1 MACRLLR
8 CRHATVSTYFPSKE
22 GIVFDVYEAAIERFA
37 ARLAHRPDGMP
48 VHDVMR
54 EWLLSEDEH
63 QQGPTRALVPPRADD
78 DSDCARLRET
88 AIVSDPDLWALQRR
102 YMLPLV
108 ELVAHGLAEDLGIEP
123 DSLQAQIV
131 GETTVA
137 VLLAVN
143 ARAARTGTA
152 AMDEFDMAFEFMR
165 TRLLAD
171 AI

>member
-1 MACRLLR
+1 M
-8 CRHATVSTYFPSKE
+8 
-22 GIVFDVYEAAIERFA
+22 AAIERFA

-88 AIVSDPDLWALQRR
+88 AIVSDPD
-102 YMLPLV
+102 P
-108 ELVAHGLAEDLGIEP
+108 
-123 DSLQAQIV
+123 
-131 GETTVA
+131 
-137 VLLAVN
+137 
-143 ARAARTGTA
+143 ARTGRA
-152 AMDEFDMAFEFMR
+152 AMDEFDVAFEFMR